1 MNGLPGVIKT
11 DDVRGRYLEAN
22 RDIKQGEIVITEEA
36 LMVGPAGEPHPYF
49 ICLGCYRVITG
60 EPNYCNSCKW
70 PMCSEACEKVR
81 ETEIC
86 I

>member
-1 MNGLPGVIKT
+1 
-11 DDVRGRYLEAN
+11 
-22 RDIKQGEIVITEEA
+22 
-36 LMVGPAGEPHPYF
+36 MVGPAGEPHPYF

-81 ETEIC
+81 ETEIYMHVN
-86 I
+86 